1 MSLAYFCLSGLDLLG
16 AIDIEISKEQKKDW
30 IDWIYSQQILPNLEK
45 PEINEKICGFR
56 GSPFSGTKYDPNGSR
71 NSKLPFDAA
80 NLAMT
85 YTALCSLLT
94 LGDDLACV
102 DKTAI
107 INSLKYLQND
117 NGSFTQTYQ
126 GMESDMRFVYC
137 AVAISSILNDFSG
150 INILKIVDYIKN
162 SQSYDYGIGQG
173 PGFESHGGSTYCAIA
188 ALSIL
193 DKIDEGLLSKDETIF
208 WLLSR
213 QENNGFQ
220 GRANKPEDTCY
231 SFWIGASLK
240 ILKAFDFV
248 DYKRNRLSLMNED
261 GLSSLDPELNISS
274 RSKDRLL
281 TS

>member
-1 MSLAYFCLSGLDLLG
+1 
-16 AIDIEISKEQKKDW
+16 ISKEQKKDW

-117 NGSFTQTYQ
+117 NG
-126 GMESDMRFVYC
+126 
-137 AVAISSILNDFSG
+137 
-150 INILKIVDYIKN
+150 
-162 SQSYDYGIGQG
+162 
-173 PGFESHGGSTYCAIA
+173 
-188 ALSIL
+188 
-193 DKIDEGLLSKDETIF
+193 
-208 WLLSR
+208 
-213 QENNGFQ
+213 
-220 GRANKPEDTCY
+220 
-231 SFWIGASLK
+231 
-240 ILKAFDFV
+240 
-248 DYKRNRLSLMNED
+248 
-261 GLSSLDPELNISS
+261 
-274 RSKDRLL
+274 
-281 TS
+281 